1 MRKNKAFTLIELLV
15 VIAIIAIL
23 AAILFPVFA
32 QAKAAAKKAAC
43 LSNFKQLN
51 LAVQQYMADA
61 DDVYP
66 LVETTGT
73 YSSVPPDADDVV
85 QTLVWPYMKNE
96 DILASPGDPA
106 TKDERITREL
116 TDPNTV
122 PAQYRTAQ
130 RRLNLG
136 VKSDFGVNVQFF
148 GPWGYLCPRDDGGTG
163 TLTFKGHA
171 VKSSQVGAP
180 ANALYAITSVWN
192 RSSSGAPYGGGNY
205 ALDAPCFA
213 DASGLDLRPPRPGCA
228 GYWWFGGWNPG
239 QPLAWNVFGGA
250 WPWHNDNANT
260 AFADGHAKTMKIS
273 ATTKGCDVR
282 NGSAGRVSSTD
293 DYMWDLN

>member
-51 LAVQQYMADA
+51 LAVQQYMSDA

-73 YSSVPPDADDVV
+73 YSSVPPNADDTVH
-85 QTLVWPYMKNE
+85 TLCWPYMKNE
-96 DILASPGDPA
+96 DIMASPGDPA

-136 VKSDFGVNVQFF
+136 VKSDFGVNTQFF
-148 GPWGYLCPRDDGGTG
+148 GRFGYRCLIGDGT
-163 TLTFKGHA
+163 TNRVDFKGYA
-171 VKSSQVGAP
+171 PQASTVGAP
-180 ANALYAITSVWN
+180 ANALYAINSIWN

-213 DASGLDLRPPRPGCA
+213 DANGADLRMALPDCQ
-228 GYWWFGGWNPG
+228 GYWWFGGWRPDT
-239 QPLAWNVFGGA
+239 PLAWNVFGGA
-250 WPWHNDNANT
+250 WPWHNDNANV

-273 ATTKGCDVR
+273 ATAKGCNVQPY
-282 NGSAGRVSSTD
+282 SAGRVSSID
-293 DYMWDLN
+293 DYIWDLN